1 MSWGSASYD
10 TKTLRED
17 RHASEE
23 NFVAEATRRRRRS
36 SLTSFF
42 LISQEEAFA
51 WQLLKRRHC
60 IQYNRKEGNHERA
73 VRENQIGGFG

>member
-23 NFVAEATRRRRRS
+23 NFVAGLRIVR
-36 SLTSFF
+36 
-42 LISQEEAFA
+42 Q
-51 WQLLKRRHC
+51 WKM
-60 IQYNRKEGNHERA
+60 A
-73 VRENQIGGFG
+73 VDTAVLQRENVPRHILS